1 MGPLLSSTSPLP
13 FTYTYAYFRVALQFT
28 NYVFRVGRAQKD
40 IILARK
46 RGERERKTLQHS
58 TITCLNGARR
68 SNLLGSRMKLAFPS
82 TLSSY

>member
-46 RGERERKTLQHS
+46 RGEREREREKDVAT
-58 TITCLNGARR
+58 
-68 SNLLGSRMKLAFPS
+68 
-82 TLSSY
+82 